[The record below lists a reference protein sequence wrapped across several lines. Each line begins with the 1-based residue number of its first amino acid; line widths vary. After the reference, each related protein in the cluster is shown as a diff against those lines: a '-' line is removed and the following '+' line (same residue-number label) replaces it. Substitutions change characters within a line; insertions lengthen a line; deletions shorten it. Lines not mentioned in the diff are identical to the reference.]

1 MWEVDFFSLPS
12 GRCPV
17 DEFLSTLN
25 KKTDLPY
32 IDRSFSLLSEY
43 GYHLERPYVEYLG
56 DKIYELRVKTRNGQF
71 RLLYFFFDKNK
82 IIITN
87 GFLKKRGRVNKNHI
101 KMAIKYRNI
110 YLERV

>member
-43 GYHLERPYVEYLG
+43 GYHLERPYVEYLEI
-56 DKIYELRVKTRNGQF
+56 KF
-71 RLLYFFFDKNK
+71 
-82 IIITN
+82 TN
-87 GFLKKRGRVNKNHI
+87 Y
-101 KMAIKYRNI
+101 A
-110 YLERV
+110 